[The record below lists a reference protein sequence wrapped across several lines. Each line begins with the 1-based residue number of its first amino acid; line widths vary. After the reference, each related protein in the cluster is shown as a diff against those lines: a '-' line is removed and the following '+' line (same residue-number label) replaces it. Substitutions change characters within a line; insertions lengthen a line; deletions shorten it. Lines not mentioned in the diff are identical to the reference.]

1 MFQKALLAI
10 LRVSRRTLRSS
21 TFYKYHNIA
30 QYPRGPRTPW
40 PNRAETAVRLFKKTW
55 VLFVKSLGEEGMF
68 EKITL
73 RQAVKRI
80 VFVRNC
86 QLTVSGYS
94 PLEVATGR
102 RPPDLLDVETS
113 NPEQPSL
120 EGLPE
125 DRTAA

>member
-1 MFQKALLAI
+1 M
-10 LRVSRRTLRSS
+10 
-21 TFYKYHNIA
+21 
-30 QYPRGPRTPW
+30 
-40 PNRAETAVRLFKKTW
+40 
-55 VLFVKSLGEEGMF
+55 KSLGEEGMF
-68 EKITL
+68 EKITH

-102 RPPDLLDVETS
+102 RPPGLLDVETS
-113 NPEQPSL
+113 NPEQLTL

-125 DRTAA
+125 DRTATQLRTIAMKAHLEARQSADLKKDLARRVMPSDGPYTKGEKVLFGVRTILKRRVKVYG